1 VETAAQTAR
10 RMGIRTQIPPYPST
24 AIGAAGVVP
33 LQITEAY
40 ATIAN
45 GGVRVQPWAI
55 EKVTDATG
63 RVLWEPRRP
72 EPEAVVD
79 SLATAI
85 LRDMMRTV
93 VDNGTGYN
101 AREPSLG
108 NLPYEV
114 PAAGKTGTTNE
125 NADVWFA
132 GFTPDLVAINWFGF
146 DRRKR
151 ILANAT
157 GGGY

>member
-1 VETAAQTAR
+1 SHVMYDAPLMIDMPDGSTYSPANYDPEFRGPLTLRDALKWSVNTIAVKLGLEIGVETAAQTAR

-101 AREPSLG
+101 
-108 NLPYEV
+108 
-114 PAAGKTGTTNE
+114 
-125 NADVWFA
+125 
-132 GFTPDLVAINWFGF
+132 
-146 DRRKR
+146 
-151 ILANAT
+151 
-157 GGGY
+157 